1 MAKLCEKNGH
11 KEEKDNKEENNK
23 EKDDQ
28 EKDNKEENNKEKEI
42 TLLPLFFHFSF
53 LF

>member
-23 EKDDQ
+23 EEDDQ

>member
-11 KEEKDNKEENNK
+11 KE
-23 EKDDQ
+23 